1 MHNCVRSDLIKWS
14 CDSIRHINGW
24 KNGRRQDLI
33 RRGSAPVIRKL
44 WPRSARVPW
53 RSGGIYGFQSLAHK
67 QIWVVDVLTR
77 ITRQTRGKP
86 KQFRALAEELDE
98 RQEAKC

>member
-1 MHNCVRSDLIKWS
+1 MHNWVRSDLIKSS
-14 CDSIRHINGW
+14 CDSIRHING
-24 KNGRRQDLI
+24 KNETRQDLI

-44 WPRSARVPW
+44 WLRSARVPW
-53 RSGGIYGFQSLAHK
+53 RSGRSYGFQSLAHK

-77 ITRQTRGKP
+77 ITRQTRSEP

-98 RQEAKC
+98 RQEARC

>member
-1 MHNCVRSDLIKWS
+1 MFKSRFQIAGEALAIAALSASAAAQNPQAP
-14 CDSIRHINGW
+14 INTLT
-24 KNGRRQDLI
+24 D
-33 RRGSAPVIRKL
+33 RKL
-44 WPRSARVPW
+44 WLHSARVPW

-77 ITRQTRGKP
+77 ITRQTRSKP

-98 RQEAKC
+98 RQDAKC

>member
-33 RRGSAPVIRKL
+33 RRGSAPVIEFEKQKAAEAEAAKERDRQAYRERG
-44 WPRSARVPW
+44 WP
-53 RSGGIYGFQSLAHK
+53 SG
-67 QIWVVDVLTR
+67 
-77 ITRQTRGKP
+77 
-86 KQFRALAEELDE
+86 
-98 RQEAKC
+98 